1 MNEFDCIN
9 IFYNMI
15 YGQDTAFM
23 RDVFETYEHFCIFR
37 EWLFH
42 HDIYMPS
49 FNIIDQTIFAVAK
62 SFSSVN
68 DVRHVLHGD
77 IRQEIQ
83 ELRRKY
89 EHMTHIIMF
98 PGVNQDPFPSFSL
111 DDKKVMV
118 HQITDSIDELH
129 LVIDDPFPGCYD
141 ALLNIDKWPGA
152 LIFTKDQSTFYP
164 IRSLEDIE
172 KLKRLMT
179 SDQLYKNK
187 GTHSSYYLHLSD
199 LHLGPAKKS
208 KQLEALYDSLN
219 ILMPYLHSDHKIK
232 TIITGD
238 LMNSPS
244 KKNMYKANDFMTSL
258 KKRYHADVTFVL
270 GNHDMIVH
278 GVNIGGGQKSK
289 VIAYLLG
296 DKLKILEDDKIIL
309 IKIDSNSQGSLA
321 RGAVGSRQL
330 YEIEEELSTV
340 EHLEQYTLVVMLH
353 HHVYKVGKADFLKVA
368 FKEKAILGKLLDSS
382 KALIDAP
389 IFINWLKR
397 QNIRYVLHGH
407 KHIPFFM
414 EKDHA
419 YIISAGSA
427 TGGGLK
433 EEKSKYLS
441 YNLLK
446 YDYINHKMSVCFIF
460 YIDRLKTNR
469 SRVEIYMMEDEKH
482 V

>member
-62 SFSSVN
+62 SISSVN

-98 PGVNQDPFPSFSL
+98 PGVNQKPFPSFSF
-111 DDKKVMV
+111 DDKKVMI

-164 IRSLEDIE
+164 IRTLEDIE

-258 KKRYHADVTFVL
+258 KKRYHTDVTFVL

-460 YIDRLKTNR
+460 YIDRLKTHR

>member
-1 MNEFDCIN
+1 
-9 IFYNMI
+9 
-15 YGQDTAFM
+15 M

-98 PGVNQDPFPSFSL
+98 PGVNHKPFLSFSL
-111 DDKKVMV
+111 DDKKVMI

-232 TIITGD
+232 TIITWD

-397 QNIRYVLHGH
+397 QTIRYVLHGH